1 MALLYSSS
9 SSLSS
14 LSEIIVSPYSTKIV
28 TTNVV
33 TPLVPVF
40 NYEIDTGLN
49 SSYLVQKDT
58 TREILYLTLDKWL
71 YSAEMSHLLKY
82 LRVVNDKVVPIAKED
97 DYKTNKISGE
107 SDSIIEKK
115 IDYIQENLLDM
126 EQMRKILTKIT
137 EELDYKWYDL
147 LSHKKVIMEVI
158 ERYLKKKLRMLVGR
172 ND

>member
-14 LSEIIVSPYSTKIV
+14 LSEIVVTPYKTEIV

-33 TPLVPVF
+33 APLVPVL

-49 SSYLVQKDT
+49 SSYIVQKDT

-71 YSAEMSHLLKY
+71 YSPEMSHLLKY
-82 LRVVNDKVVPIAKED
+82 LTIVGGKVTPIAKEE

-107 SDSIIEKK
+107 SNSIIEQK
-115 IDYIQENLLDM
+115 IDYIQENLLGM

-137 EELDYKWYDL
+137 DELDYKWYDL
-147 LSHKKVIMEVI
+147 LLHKKVVMEVI
-158 ERYLKKKLRMLVGR
+158 ERHLKKKLRRLVGSKA
-172 ND
+172 

>member
-14 LSEIIVSPYSTKIV
+14 LSEIVVSPYSTQIV

-33 TPLVPVF
+33 APLVPVF

-49 SSYLVQKDT
+49 SNYLVQKDT

-71 YSAEMSHLLKY
+71 YSSEMSHLLKY
-82 LRVVNDKVVPIAKED
+82 LTLVGGKVVPIAKED

-107 SDSIIEKK
+107 SDSVIEQK

-126 EQMRKILTKIT
+126 DQMRKILTKIT

-147 LSHKKVIMEVI
+147 LSHKKVVMEVI
-158 ERYLKKKLRMLVGR
+158 ERHLKKKLKRLIGQK
-172 ND
+172 N